1 MLYHNPVMLAR
12 RVSTLDVLSG
22 GRVRLGLGRGW
33 SKDESDVLG
42 VQMKGRGARAG
53 EFVQVL
59 KAVWASDPVEFD
71 GKYYTLPTSNISP
84 KPVQKPHPPIYMA
97 AFAPAALNRTARLA
111 EGWTPGGIP
120 VDGMKQ
126 MFDGVKQ
133 MAEEARRHPTQ
144 LELVVRANM
153 EISDKPRPA
162 DGVCGG
168 ADRDTTAV
176 ER

>member
-33 SKDESDVLG
+33 SKDEFDVLG

-71 GKYYTLPTSNISP
+71 GKYYTLPTSHISP

-97 AFAPAALNRTARLA
+97 AFAPAALNRTARLRRMD
-111 EGWTPGGIP
+111 PGRHSGGR
-120 VDGMKQ
+120 D
-126 MFDGVKQ
+126 
-133 MAEEARRHPTQ
+133 EAD
-144 LELVVRANM
+144 VRWC
-153 EISDKPRPA
+153 EA
-162 DGVCGG
+162 DGRRSAARSNATG
-168 ADRDTTAV
+168 ASGACQHGNQRQTATRGRRV
-176 ER
+176 WRR